1 MIPSGLQALMEAS
14 AVLQQEASQTAPG
27 PQGQQPTIAS
37 QVMQQA
43 QQAVQPPQIP
53 QMQAIGRQAGIAGQ
67 LMAQRQQQQQQT
79 AQNPQAI
86 AQMAAQMLQQKGV
99 AALPTNMQFREGGI
113 IGYAGPQG
121 SVVANPVA
129 DRELAEI
136 EDVEERLGDA
146 KRRRIREERERLE
159 AMRAPYARAFGMT
172 PTELE
177 DLEYGLRMAEN
188 EYERAGPSEA
198 AAARAAVQ
206 ATFNRERARRS
217 GQVRGGERP
226 TDPASLAAIPREA
239 GRLAG
244 DVARP
249 FVTAGR
255 NLAGDVADAGRM
267 IAESVRESPVGQAAG
282 AAFSRG
288 MDQEGIQSLIP
299 GSFPRTPEP
308 SNIRYAGP
316 DEQFARA
323 PRAPSD
329 TSTTTPTPAP
339 ARADVKEPSSAGIAA
354 ALPSVSPEALSVTKP
369 DYQKILRDTPESPES
384 IARRQEKDKLRRER
398 LGIAQAQEDLSAR
411 GIEAL
416 SRAKKDREQ
425 LLESARSRDTYDRL
439 SALFTSMRTLGNEVG
454 NTQRAIQAREEAVVS
469 ANLLHEE
476 SVLKLKQAQQ
486 ARQLGLKD
494 QEIQLIESGEA
505 DEKKAQELLRADAK
519 IQTEIDKS
527 IYTADTREMT
537 AARDRAHATALKL
550 VDLRQ
555 QAKKAEDDRETRRLI
570 GLQTRLSA
578 AQDSLTRAKAQVDQQ
593 VRNSA
598 EGKAIEP
605 IEKLA
610 NMGAKLNPEQEKKMA
625 DFKAFKER
633 LEAKTL
639 QRFYSQLN
647 TISKELGLEVPT
659 IPTQQYDS
667 SGNRIQ

>member
-14 AVLQQEASQTAPG
+14 AVLQQQASQTAPG
-27 PQGQQPTIAS
+27 PQGQQPTVAS

-43 QQAVQPPQIP
+43 QQVAQPPQMP
-53 QMQAIGRQAGIAGQ
+53 QMQDIGRQAGIAGQ
-67 LMAQRQQQQQQT
+67 LMAQRQQQQQQM
-79 AQNPQAI
+79 AQDPQAV

-99 AALPTNMQFREGGI
+99 AGLPTNMQFREGGI

-188 EYERAGPSEA
+188 EYGRAGPSEA

-206 ATFNRERARRS
+206 ETFNRERARRS

-244 DVARP
+244 DIARP

-255 NLAGDVADAGRM
+255 NLAGDVASAGRM

-316 DEQFARA
+316 DEQFAKPARTTRPTDTA
-323 PRAPSD
+323 APTGAPAAPAAGGIASLTPPRAAM
-329 TSTTTPTPAP
+329 PTPKSVAELMKEVP
-339 ARADVKEPSSAGIAA
+339 EDAESKADIARIQDIGRRTLEARRAMPDLEQQEIAARERARA
-354 ALPSVSPEALSVTKP
+354 
-369 DYQKILRDTPESPES
+369 Q
-384 IARRQEKDKLRRER
+384 
-398 LGIAQAQEDLSAR
+398 
-411 GIEAL
+411 
-416 SRAKKDREQ
+416 REQ
-425 LLESARSRDTYDRL
+425 LLESQRGRDMFTRFN
-439 SALFTSMRTLGNEVG
+439 ALFRDLRTWGNEYGAVD
-454 NTQRAIQAREEAVVS
+454 RAIDEREKAAIDS
-469 ANLLHEE
+469 NLLHEQ
-476 SVLKLKQAQQ
+476 SVLKLRQAQQ
-486 ARQLGLKD
+486 ARQLGD
-494 QEIQLIESGEA
+494 MEA
-505 DEKKAQELLRADAK
+505 EAGLVKQGMDLRTAAEKRRMEAVKLAS
-519 IQTEIDKS
+519 EIDKVRVQGEQREATS
-527 IYTADTREMT
+527 YADRLSNLQLKLADLSQREAIRKDERLNQQYTAAAGQLSRAQAALEKSVREKFGSYLTM
-537 AARDRAHATALKL
+537 RSVPGSKPDPKQEKDLK
-550 VDLRQ
+550 DY
-555 QAKKAEDDRETRRLI
+555 I
-570 GLQTRLSA
+570 
-578 AQDSLTRAKAQVDQQ
+578 DSLTERMITPLERQVD
-593 VRNSA
+593 A
-598 EGKAIEP
+598 
-605 IEKLA
+605 LA
-610 NMGAKLNPEQEKKMA
+610 DKVLGTAPA
-625 DFKAFKER
+625 A
-633 LEAKTL
+633 APAGKTL
-639 QRFYSQLN
+639 EFDVYG
-647 TISKELGLEVPT
+647 K
-659 IPTQQYDS
+659 
-667 SGNRIQ
+667 RIR